1 MLPAFGDEWKRK
13 INLGGVSSASTQSSI
28 LNQVQAERQAR
39 AQHKHRT
46 ENAIR
51 IQAWY
56 RGVRDARVAK
66 MEMRRAFEA
75 DVMGLT
81 GLRCFVLIGN
91 DDGVQGEWSRAIL
104 ELGRGS
110 SYSLVLF

>member
-1 MLPAFGDEWKRK
+1 MFLAFGDERKRK
-13 INLGGVSSASTQSSI
+13 INLGGVMSAAATRSNI
-28 LNQVQAERQAR
+28 LKQVQAERQAL

-56 RGVRDARVAK
+56 RGVRNACVAK
-66 MEMRRAFEA
+66 MQMRRDFEA

-81 GLRCFVLIGN
+81 GL
-91 DDGVQGEWSRAIL
+91 
-104 ELGRGS
+104 
-110 SYSLVLF
+110 